1 MGKIVN
7 VGLIGCG
14 LVAQVVHI
22 PTLNAMPDFFRITY
36 LCDVSEQSLEHC
48 QQLVNRY
55 SNPKTTK
62 SAEELCKSPAVD
74 VVFVLN
80 STEFHVP
87 HAVLALKYDKIAFVE
102 KPMAL
107 NERDLKLITDAERDS
122 KGTVMVGYMRRYATV
137 FIDAVKEVGGMDRV
151 RYATVRD
158 IIGKN
163 DLFIP
168 QSGMFYKVFS
178 DYSKEDSEQQKHTL
192 DEQNRQGLEVDLG
205 IPMTEASVNM
215 WTLCGNLGWVT
226 FHMTCHAQHMS
237 FLRFHCDTQAD
248 GLPLFNRS
256 HDISA
261 MREALG
267 MPTSVLG
274 CSLSHQNTFWR

>member
-22 PTLNAMPDFFRITY
+22 PNLNAMSDFFRITY
-36 LCDVSEQSLEHC
+36 LCDVSQQSLEHC
-48 QQLVNRY
+48 QQKVIRT

-62 SAEELCKSPAVD
+62 SAKEVCDSPDVD
-74 VVFVLN
+74 VVFILN
-80 STEFHVP
+80 STEYHVA
-87 HAVLALKYDKIAFVE
+87 HAVMALKNDKIAFVE

-107 NERDLKLITDAERDS
+107 NERDLKLITDAERAS
-122 KGTVMVGYMRRYATV
+122 KGTVMVGYMRRYATA
-137 FIDAVKEVGGMDRV
+137 FIDAVKEIGGMDQI

-158 IIGKN
+158 IIGQN

-168 QSGMFYKVFS
+168 QSGMFNKTFGDFS
-178 DYSKEDSEQQKHTL
+178 PEDSKDRRETL
-192 DEQNRQGLEVDLG
+192 HEQNRQGLEIDLN
-205 IPMTEASVNM
+205 ISLTEASEAM
-215 WTLCGNLGWVT
+215 WTLIGNLG
-226 FHMTCHAQHMS
+226 
-237 FLRFHCDTQAD
+237 
-248 GLPLFNRS
+248 S

-267 MPTSVLG
+267 MPTGVLG
-274 CSLSHQNTFWR
+274 CSLSFKNTFWE